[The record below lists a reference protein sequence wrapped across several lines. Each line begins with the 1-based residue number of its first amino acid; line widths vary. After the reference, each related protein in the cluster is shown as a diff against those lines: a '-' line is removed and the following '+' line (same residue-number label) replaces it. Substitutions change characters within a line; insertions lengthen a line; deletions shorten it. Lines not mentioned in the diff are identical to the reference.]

1 MLRDQN
7 DTIAA
12 IATPLGEGG
21 ISVIRLSGT
30 KAVEVADRI
39 FRGRS
44 LLQGVPSHSIHH
56 GRIVHPV
63 EGIVDDVLVSVFKKP
78 QSYTGEDVV
87 EISCHG
93 SYYVAN
99 KILETVIGLDA
110 RLADPGEFTQRAF
123 LNGKMDLMQA
133 EAVADL
139 IHSKTALAHRAS
151 IEQLNGALSG
161 SILALRQKLIDLCSL
176 LELELDFAEEG
187 IELADHDR
195 VESSFDAAITDIKEL
210 INSYSYGRI
219 IRDGVKVV
227 LAGGPNVGKSS
238 LLNVLLK
245 ENRAIVSDIPGTT
258 RDVIEEA
265 ILIDGIVF
273 RLVDTAG
280 LRNTADLVEQE
291 GVRRSRNQIYGA
303 DLILLLVDSSNVTT
317 ADGHDVVAD
326 VLRRYGDKVLLVINK
341 VDIIH
346 PSFEMGSFES
356 SEQISISCIS
366 SQGIDVLKRKMMQR
380 IISEC
385 DPTSSSLRIQ
395 SERHRDLLKKTM
407 NSVLAAK
414 TTLQGKLSG
423 EFIAVDLHAALN
435 YLGEI
440 IGITTPDD
448 VLNNIFSRFC
458 IGK

>member
-12 IATPLGEGG
+12 IATPLGEAG
-21 ISVIRLSGT
+21 ISVIRLSGM
-30 KAVEVADRI
+30 KAIEITDRI
-39 FRGRS
+39 FQGKSS
-44 LLQGVPSHSIHH
+44 LQTVPSHSIHH
-56 GRIVHPV
+56 GRIMHPA
-63 EGIVDDVLVSVFKKP
+63 EGVVDEVLVSVFKRP
-78 QSYTGEDVV
+78 HSYTGEDVV

-99 KILETVIGLDA
+99 KILETVIGLGV
-110 RLADPGEFTQRAF
+110 RQADPGEFTQRAF
-123 LNGKMDLMQA
+123 LNGKLDLMQA

-151 IEQLNGALSG
+151 VDQLNGSLSR

-176 LELELDFAEEG
+176 VELELDFAEEG
-187 IELADHDR
+187 IELTDHNR
-195 VESSFDAAITDIKEL
+195 VEVFFDDTITELGRLVDSF
-210 INSYSYGRI
+210 NYGRI

-227 LAGGPNVGKSS
+227 LAGCPNVGKSS

-265 ILIDGIVF
+265 ILIDGIAF
-273 RLVDTAG
+273 RLADTAG
-280 LRNTADLVEQE
+280 LRNTTDIIEQE
-291 GVRRSRNQIYGA
+291 GVRRSNSQMDGA
-303 DLILLLVDSSNVTT
+303 DLILLLIDSSELLT
-317 ADGHDVVAD
+317 ADSHHIVAD
-326 VLRRYGDKVLLVINK
+326 VLRRYGKRVLLVLNK
-341 VDIIH
+341 SDILNENFSLN
-346 PSFEMGSFES
+346 SFNKYDK
-356 SEQISISCIS
+356 ISISCTNEV
-366 SQGIDVLKRKMMQR
+366 GIDSLTRKMIQH
-380 IISEC
+380 IITTC
-385 DPTSSSLRIQ
+385 DPTSSSIRIQ
-395 SERHRDLLKKTM
+395 SERHRDLLKKTL
-407 NSVLAAK
+407 NSVVAAK
-414 TTLQGKLSG
+414 ATFEGKLSG
-423 EFIAVDLHAALN
+423 EFIAVDLRAALN